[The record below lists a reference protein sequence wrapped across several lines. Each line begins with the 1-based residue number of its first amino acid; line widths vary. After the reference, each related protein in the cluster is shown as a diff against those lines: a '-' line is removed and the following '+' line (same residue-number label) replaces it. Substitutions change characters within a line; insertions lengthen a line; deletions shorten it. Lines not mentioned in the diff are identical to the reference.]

1 MRRGPRNCSRGL
13 GVGAGMGMAK
23 WHDEARSGRNYGTK
37 MFIISRLKK
46 LKYVSRRRKIEGIKI
61 HRDF

>member
-1 MRRGPRNCSRGL
+1 ME
-13 GVGAGMGMAK
+13 AGMGMAK
-23 WHDEARSGRNYGTK
+23 RHDEARSGRDYGTK